1 MAEQREGWSCHH
13 LRGDGWSH
21 LGGDQEFMPGHAES
35 EMCTSYLNVDIE

>member
-1 MAEQREGWSCHH
+1 MAEQLEGSSCHQ